1 MTQPFADTIE
11 GYSDLFVDP
20 QYAAYLDINHPE
32 NIEATLKNAA
42 GDREIRL
49 IVVTDAEGILG
60 IGDWGNKWCR
70 YFCWETDGLYWSC
83 RNRSFNGASF
93 GH

>member
-1 MTQPFADTIE
+1 MR
-11 GYSDLFVDP
+11 
-20 QYAAYLDINHPE
+20 DILISIHPE

-60 IGDWGNKWCR
+60 IGGLGNKWCR
-70 YFCWETDGLYWSC
+70 YFCREIDGL
-83 RNRSFNGASF
+83 
-93 GH
+93 